1 MKKNFALVILAVM
14 FSLSWLQIAHGQK
27 ATTGLIRLHTM
38 AEKGDA
44 TAQYEL
50 AEEYRIGF
58 SIQRDHK
65 KALDLYKRSAEQGY
79 ASSQFRLG
87 ELYEKGEVIER
98 DLRKAVKLYRKAAEQ
113 GHIGGQY
120 ALAYLYHVGTS
131 VERDIA
137 AAIVWYRKAA
147 RQGDEWSQLALG
159 DQYRLGVDIPRDL
172 VQSTKWYRMAAQQ
185 GNIFAQYEV
194 GNAYRSGKGVEP
206 NIVQAIEWYR
216 LSAEKGN
223 PFARHALDELEADG
237 IEAERVA
244 PLAAALDVLRVSN
257 ADRHTDD
264 LGVDPKFSESP
275 VPTVGDGLAF
285 AAAQSHHNDILVSRL
300 LALAEAQMAKLALTT
315 PEGDNAYETYL
326 RIQSLQPNNQAAM
339 EGIEQ
344 VGVKY
349 VELSE
354 LAAEKGKLELAKDYA
369 AKAAI
374 LAPQHPVVLS
384 MTFRPLKQR
393 N

>member
-1 MKKNFALVILAVM
+1 M

-131 VERDIA
+131 VELLPLPSSGIA
-137 AAIVWYRKAA
+137 KPHDKATNGLNLPWEINTAWGSTYQGTWFSRPSGTEWLPSRAIF
-147 RQGDEWSQLALG
+147 SL
-159 DQYRLGVDIPRDL
+159 
-172 VQSTKWYRMAAQQ
+172 STR
-185 GNIFAQYEV
+185 
-194 GNAYRSGKGVEP
+194 
-206 NIVQAIEWYR
+206 
-216 LSAEKGN
+216 
-223 PFARHALDELEADG
+223 
-237 IEAERVA
+237 
-244 PLAAALDVLRVSN
+244 
-257 ADRHTDD
+257 
-264 LGVDPKFSESP
+264 
-275 VPTVGDGLAF
+275 
-285 AAAQSHHNDILVSRL
+285 
-300 LALAEAQMAKLALTT
+300 
-315 PEGDNAYETYL
+315 
-326 RIQSLQPNNQAAM
+326 
-339 EGIEQ
+339 
-344 VGVKY
+344 
-349 VELSE
+349 
-354 LAAEKGKLELAKDYA
+354 
-369 AKAAI
+369 
-374 LAPQHPVVLS
+374 
-384 MTFRPLKQR
+384 
-393 N
+393 